1 MRRILAG
8 VEREMKLVFR
18 NGISI
23 FMVAA
28 PAILALVWIF
38 VFGALNRSTLRLT
51 TDHTIDDAL
60 QKKLAYVAQVEPFDY
75 TAAME
80 ARVRQMD
87 AVAGVTMHNGEVT
100 LVVAGDEGEEF
111 IRSANELVGL
121 ALAAPEGGV
130 SYNSEAVAVQ
140 GGLAYDISMIGIL
153 LLSFLIGGAT
163 VGLSIV
169 DERESG
175 VIRAVAVSPL
185 RLGGYAITKMIP
197 AFLLGAVG
205 VSAAVLILG
214 RADLLLRFL
223 LLSVASICVSG
234 MMAFLLG
241 AFASNQIAAI
251 GVLKL
256 LIPVG
261 LILPVS
267 AVFVAE
273 RWQAFYYVLPMY
285 WQYRAIVAF
294 LSGSPAW
301 MPVML
306 TLLVSLP
313 WFIASVWL
321 FTRNTSLRRGR

>member
-1 MRRILAG
+1 MRAILAG
-8 VEREMKLVFR
+8 VGREWKLVFR

-28 PAILALVWIF
+28 PAILAFVWIL
-38 VFGALNRSTLRLT
+38 VFGALNRSTLRLA
-51 TDHTIDDAL
+51 TDHTIDDTL
-60 QKKLAYVAQVEPFDY
+60 RKKLAYVAQVESFHD
-75 TAAME
+75 TATME

-87 AVAGVTMHNGEVT
+87 AVAGVTKLNGEVT
-100 LVVAGDEGEEF
+100 VIVAGDEGEEF

-121 ALAAPEGGV
+121 AVAAPEGGV
-130 SYNSEAVAVQ
+130 SYGSETVAVQ
-140 GGLAYDISMIGIL
+140 GGLAYDISMVGIL

-175 VIRAVAVSPL
+175 VIRAVAVSPF
-185 RLGGYAITKMIP
+185 RLAGYAITKMIP

-205 VSAAVLILG
+205 VSAAAFILG
-214 RADLLLRFL
+214 RADLLFRFL
-223 LLSVASICVSG
+223 LLSAVSVFISG

-256 LIPVG
+256 LLPAG

-267 AVFVAE
+267 AIFVAGQ
-273 RWQAFYYVLPMY
+273 WQALYYALPMY
-285 WQYRAIVAF
+285 WQYRAIAAF
-294 LSGSPAW
+294 LSGTPAQI
-301 MPVML
+301 PVML

-313 WFIASVWL
+313 WFVLSIWL
-321 FTRNTSLRRGR
+321 FTRKTSLRRGR